1 MSDEDIRAAFARSV
15 EVKPQPNGNAKKANG
30 KAGAGEK
37 SGEAEKL
44 PAGVELE
51 DFSAFMPAHS
61 YIYHPT
67 RESWPAVSVNA
78 RIEPV
83 PVVDDDGEPV
93 VDDKGRQ
100 VVMPANAWLD
110 RNSAVEQMTWAPGQP
125 MLIKDRLVS
134 SGGWIEREGVT
145 CFNLYR
151 PPTLKHGDAAK
162 ARPWLKHVFKVYGK
176 DARHIVKY
184 LAFKVQRPQNKINHA
199 LLLGGEQGIGKD
211 TLLEP
216 IKYAVGPWN
225 FEEVSPKQVCG
236 RFNGFIKSVFLR
248 INELRD
254 LGDGN
259 RFDFYEH
266 MKVLTAAPPD
276 VLRVDEK
283 HLREYS
289 VFNVCGVIM
298 TTNYKTNG
306 IYLPAED
313 RRHFVAWS
321 TRRKSDF
328 TDAYW
333 ESLWKWYESGGS
345 GHVTAYLAQL
355 DISDF
360 NPKAAPPKTEAFWAI
375 VDANRSPEDSELA
388 DAIDRLGV
396 EEIIDD
402 KPEII
407 RPKAITIAKIA
418 LAATNADFATWIK
431 DPKNRR
437 VIPHRLEECGYSPVR
452 NPDAKDG
459 LWKMNGRRQAVY
471 AQVHM
476 TLRDQLVA
484 AKAMAGQSS
493 Q

>member
-1 MSDEDIRAAFARSV
+1 M
-15 EVKPQPNGNAKKANG
+15 
-30 KAGAGEK
+30 
-37 SGEAEKL
+37 
-44 PAGVELE
+44 
-51 DFSAFMPAHS
+51 HS

-162 ARPWLKHVFKVYGK
+162 ARPWLKHVFKVYGE

-321 TRRKSDF
+321 
-328 TDAYW
+328 
-333 ESLWKWYESGGS
+333 
-345 GHVTAYLAQL
+345 HQ
-355 DISDF
+355 
-360 NPKAAPPKTEAFWAI
+360 TEIRFYG
-375 VDANRSPEDSELA
+375 
-388 DAIDRLGV
+388 RL
-396 EEIIDD
+396 
-402 KPEII
+402 
-407 RPKAITIAKIA
+407 
-418 LAATNADFATWIK
+418 
-431 DPKNRR
+431 
-437 VIPHRLEECGYSPVR
+437 LE
-452 NPDAKDG
+452 
-459 LWKMNGRRQAVY
+459 
-471 AQVHM
+471 
-476 TLRDQLVA
+476 
-484 AKAMAGQSS
+484 
-493 Q
+493 